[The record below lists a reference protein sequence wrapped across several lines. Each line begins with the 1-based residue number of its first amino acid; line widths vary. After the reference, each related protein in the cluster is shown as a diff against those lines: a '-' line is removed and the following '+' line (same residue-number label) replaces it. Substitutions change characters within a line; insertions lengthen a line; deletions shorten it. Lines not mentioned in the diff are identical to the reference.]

1 MAAEVVA
8 GRSPVGVAPVTR
20 WVLREQRR
28 SLVLWG
34 VAVAAVSAMYMAF
47 YPSMANE
54 DMEALIAGLPE
65 ALRVGMGWDRIAT
78 GAGYL
83 ESTVYGLLAPA
94 LLLVFGISNGAR
106 LLAGEEEAGTLEL
119 ESTAPVGR
127 RHLLLQRFAAL
138 TLDLVVL
145 VAALAVVSAVLAPA
159 LDMGI
164 STANLLAASLGLWL
178 FVVAMGAVAFAV
190 GAATGRRSTAL
201 AAGSALAVGSYMA
214 HAIGPMAEG
223 AGWLEAVSPFSWY
236 LGGDPLTTG
245 VDPLGFGGLL
255 LLAFVALGAAL
266 AAFDRRDLGV

>member
-1 MAAEVVA
+1 MAAEVAVRGA
-8 GRSPVGVAPVTR
+8 GAPRAPITR
-20 WVLREQRR
+20 WLLREQRR
-28 SLVLWG
+28 SHVLWG
-34 VAVAAVSAMYMAF
+34 VSLAAVCALYMAF

-94 LLLVFGISNGAR
+94 LLLVFAISHGAR

-127 RHLLLQRFAAL
+127 RSLLLQRFTAL
-138 TLDLVVL
+138 TVGLVLL
-145 VAALAVVSAVLAPA
+145 VAVLGGVTLVLAPA

-164 STANLLAASLGLWL
+164 APANILAACLGLWL
-178 FVVAMGAVAFAV
+178 FVLAMGAVAFAV
-190 GAATGRRSTAL
+190 GAATGRRGTAL
-201 AAGSALAVGSYMA
+201 SVGSALAVGSYMA
-214 HAIGPMAEG
+214 NAIAPMTEG
-223 AGWLEAVSPFSWY
+223 GDWLTAVSPFSWY
-236 LGGDPLTTG
+236 LSGDPLTTG
-245 VDPLGFGGLL
+245 VDPLGYGLL
-255 LLAFVALGAAL
+255 LVLTVVAIGFGL